1 VKLSH
6 TRGNTTLEPGYDQ
19 GAGTYSFAATQR
31 ISKKSTLR
39 ASYDQKGKQASVE
52 WSRQGSDEGGPIKVS
67 CAMSHSLRNIGSS
80 DSSCIRSSAAVW
92 KLYKLYKFVFLVVKT
107 HIEDASPR

>member
-6 TRGNTTLEPGYDQ
+6 TRGTTTLEPGYDH
-19 GAGTYSFAATQR
+19 GAGTVSFAATQR

-67 CAMSHSLRNIGSS
+67 CAMSHSLRN
-80 DSSCIRSSAAVW
+80 VW
-92 KLYKLYKFVFLVVKT
+92 KQRLQLHQILSCCLEVVQVVQVC
-107 HIEDASPR
+107 ISCREDSY